1 MFPMITGSNLE
12 GRRFNLPAD
21 FEGDLNLVILPFH
34 MHHQNWID
42 VWVPQLKHML
52 AAHPGVRL
60 YELPVLSTFDPVRRW
75 FIDSG
80 MRAGIADRATREIT
94 ITLYTDKRV
103 FRQALDI
110 PHEDTIHLLLVN
122 RQGHI
127 CARAEGRFSP
137 DKLAALESALRQA
150 QRV

>member
-1 MFPMITGSNLE
+1 MFPTIKGSNLE
-12 GRRFNLPAD
+12 GRRFTLPAD
-21 FEGDLNLVILPFH
+21 FEGDLNLVILPFQ

-42 VWVPQLKHML
+42 VWVPHLRQML

-60 YELPVLSTFDPVRRW
+60 YELPVLSSFDPIRRW

-94 ITLYTDKRV
+94 ITLYTDKRA
-103 FRQALDI
+103 FRQALGI
-110 PHEDTIHLLLVN
+110 PHEDTIHLLLVD
-122 RQGHI
+122 RHGHI
-127 CARAEGRFSP
+127 HARVEGRFSP
-137 DKLAALESALRQA
+137 EKLAVLETALQQA